1 MVRASLLY
9 PGARAFPCAPTVHEF
24 MGERS
29 FQHRQFAKQK
39 KASKNNPGGGIP
51 GEFVMSVQ
59 KLQKIVGTRTL
70 LENVTLGFLQGAKI
84 GILGLN
90 GCGKSTLMK
99 ILAGVEGEYDGDFWR
114 RDGLKVG
121 YLAQE
126 PILDPNLNVRDNVM
140 ESLKKEKD
148 LLKRFEEI
156 SLEMA
161 DPDADFD
168 KLIEEQ
174 GHITDEIDKY
184 DAWTVDDRVNQAMQA
199 LRVPE
204 GDLSVDH
211 LSGGERRRIALCRL
225 LLEKPD
231 MLLLDEPTNHLDAE
245 SVEWLEQFLQR
256 YEGTVIAITHDRYF
270 LDNVAGWILEIER
283 GQALPFEGNYSS
295 WLTAKEKRMSLEN
308 KKDASRKKAMMKE
321 LEWIRKSA
329 KGQQKKSK
337 ARVKSFEKDQE
348 QLSKSA
354 HANLVES
361 GSIVI
366 PNGPRLGNKVIQVSN
381 LNHSFDDGE
390 KKIFSDVSFTV
401 PNGATVGI
409 IGGNG
414 MGKSTLFSMICG
426 ENGLKPSDG
435 GSVELGESVK
445 IGYVSQ
451 SRDSLNERNTVYEE
465 ISNGKEYIDVN
476 GRDIQIRAYVSA
488 FNLKGAAQEK
498 RVGDLS
504 GGERN
509 RVHLAKTLSQGANLI
524 LLDEPTND
532 LDVETLRSLEE
543 ALGQFQGA
551 SMIISHDRYFLDRL
565 CTHILAF
572 EGDGRVEFFEGTWS
586 EYLRNAKNSIHATD
600 DSAEGKSRRFRPLNY
615 F

>member
-1 MVRASLLY
+1 MPAI
-9 PGARAFPCAPTVHEF
+9 
-24 MGERS
+24 
-29 FQHRQFAKQK
+29 FQQKRGFSKQNK
-39 KASKNNPGGGIP
+39 KNKNNPGGGIP
-51 GEFVMSVQ
+51 GEFVMSIQ
-59 KLQKIVGTRTL
+59 QLQKVVGTRTIF
-70 LENVTLGFLQGAKI
+70 ENVTLGFLQGAKI

-90 GCGKSTLMK
+90 GSGKSTLMK
-99 ILAGVEGEYDGDFWR
+99 ILAGVEEEFDGDFWR
-114 RDGLKVG
+114 KDDLKVG

-126 PILDPNLNVRDNVM
+126 PELNPNLNVRENVM
-140 ESLKKEKD
+140 EALKIEQG

-156 SLEMA
+156 SLQMGE
-161 DPDADFD
+161 PDADFD

-174 GHITDEIDKY
+174 GYVTEEIDKY
-184 DAWTVDDRVNQAMQA
+184 DAWNIDDKVNQAMQA

-204 GDLSVDH
+204 DDLSVNH

-225 LLEKPD
+225 LLEQPD

-245 SVEWLEQFLQR
+245 SVEWLEQFLKR

-283 GQALPFEGNYSS
+283 GKALPFEGNYSS
-295 WLTAKEKRMSLEN
+295 WLVAKEKRMSLEN
-308 KKDASRKKAMMKE
+308 KKDASRKKAMQKE

-329 KGQQKKSK
+329 KGQQKKGK
-337 ARVKSFEKDQE
+337 ARLKSFEKE
-348 QLSKSA
+348 QDAISKSD
-354 HANLVES
+354 HANLIES
-361 GSIVI
+361 GAIVI
-366 PNGPRLGNKVIQVSN
+366 PNGPRLGNKVIEVSN
-381 LNHSFDDGE
+381 LTHAFDDGQ
-390 KKIFSDVSFTV
+390 KLIFKDVSFEV
-401 PNGATVGI
+401 PKGATVGI

-414 MGKSTLFSMICG
+414 MGKSTLFSMLCADPTA
-426 ENGLKPSDG
+426 EGLKPSDAG
-435 GSVELGESVK
+435 IINVGESVQ

-451 SRDSLNERNTVYEE
+451 SRESLNERNTVYEE
-465 ISNGKEYIDVN
+465 ISNGNEYINVN
-476 GRDIQIRAYVSA
+476 GNEIQIRAYVSA

-498 RVGDLS
+498 LVGDLS

-543 ALGQFQGA
+543 ALGNFEGT

-572 EGDGRVEFFEGTWS
+572 EGDGRVDFFEGTWT
-586 EYLRNAKNSIHATD
+586 EYLKEAQNSIHQKDT
-600 DSAEGKSRRFRPLNY
+600 SEEGKGKRYRPLNY